1 MKSRTKLYILTR
13 IRQVSLERLLLSI
26 AVIVSRGATM
36 TKTETDLPT
45 RGRKLPATTLL
56 HKLGQSLWLDN
67 ITRDLLDQG
76 TLKRYIHELSVTGLT
91 SNPTIFEQAIKNSTA
106 YDRDIRGKLKEGK
119 SEEQIFFE
127 LALADL
133 IRAADLFRP
142 IYDRTNGVDGWVSL
156 EVSPLLAHDTAA
168 TVAAAK
174 DLFARACRPNVFIK
188 IPGTKEGLPAIEE
201 AIFAGVPVNVT
212 LLFSREQYLAAAE
225 AFLRGIERRIGDGL
239 KANVGSVAS
248 VFISRWD
255 TAVNDK
261 APAQLR
267 NKLGLAMALRTYK
280 AKCELLASPPWH
292 RIFSAGGR
300 PLHLLWAS
308 TGVKDPQAS
317 PVLYVKALAAPFTI
331 DTMPEGT
338 LKVLAEETE
347 LSSIMAADGSDCE
360 QVLAEFTAAGIDIE
374 ALAERLQDEGT
385 KSFAKSWESLMAVI
399 ASKRKPGAKAA

>member
-1 MKSRTKLYILTR
+1 MCPQE
-13 IRQVSLERLLLSI
+13 QVGPHALRKE
-26 AVIVSRGATM
+26 GTMM
-36 TKTETDLPT
+36 TKTKTDLPT
-45 RGRKLPATTLL
+45 RGSKLQATTLL
-56 HKLGQSLWLDN
+56 HNVGQSLWLDN

-91 SNPTIFEQAIKNSTA
+91 SNPTIFEQAIKKSTA
-106 YDRDIRGKLKEGK
+106 YDRDIRSKFKEGK

-127 LALADL
+127 LALSDL

-142 IYDRTNGVDGWVSL
+142 IYDQTNGVDGWVSL

-201 AIFAGVPVNVT
+201 AVFAGVPVNVT

-225 AFLRGIERRIGDGL
+225 AFLRGIERRIDAGL

-255 TAVNDK
+255 AAVNDK

-267 NKLGLAMALRTYK
+267 NKLGIAIASRTYK
-280 AKCELLASPPWH
+280 AARELLTSS
-292 RIFSAGGR
+292 RCTRLYSAGAWPQR
-300 PLHLLWAS
+300 LLWAS

-317 PVLYVKALAAPFTI
+317 AVLYVKDLAAPFTI

-338 LKVLAEETE
+338 LRALAEETQ
-347 LSSIMAADGSDCE
+347 LGSMMAADGGDCE
-360 QVLAEFTAAGIDIE
+360 EVLTEFAAKGIDID

-399 ASKRKPGAKAA
+399 ASTSSPGAKAA

>member
-1 MKSRTKLYILTR
+1 MKSRTKNLSFAGT
-13 IRQVSLERLLLSI
+13 SPGFAGTSI
-26 AVIVSRGATM
+26 ALHGEGRNDEM
-36 TKTETDLPT
+36 NKTKTDLRT
-45 RGRKLPATTLL
+45 HGNNLHATTLL

-142 IYDRTNGVDGWVSL
+142 IFDQTNGVDGWVSL
-156 EVSPLLAHDTAA
+156 EVSPSLAHDTAA

-201 AIFAGVPVNVT
+201 AIFAGVPINVT
-212 LLFSREQYLAAAE
+212 LLFSQEHYLAAAE
-225 AFLRGIERRIGDGL
+225 AFLRGIERRMDAGL

-248 VFISRWD
+248 LFISRWD
-255 TAVNDK
+255 AAVNDK
-261 APAQLR
+261 VPVQLR
-267 NKLGLAMALRTYK
+267 NKLGIAIASRTYK
-280 AKCELLASPPWH
+280 AARELLTSSRWTRLYSVGAWPQ
-292 RIFSAGGR
+292 R
-300 PLHLLWAS
+300 LLWAS

-317 PVLYVKALAAPFTI
+317 PVLYVKDLAAPFTI

-338 LKVLAEETE
+338 LRALAEETQ
-347 LSSIMAADGSDCE
+347 LGSMMAADGGDCE
-360 QVLAEFTAAGIDIE
+360 EVLSEFAAGGIDID
-374 ALAERLQDEGT
+374 ALADRLQEEGT
-385 KSFAKSWESLMAVI
+385 RSFAKSWESLMAMI
-399 ASKRKPGAKAA
+399 ASTASNEAKAA

>member
-1 MKSRTKLYILTR
+1 LLYL
-13 IRQVSLERLLLSI
+13 VVLGNDESY
-26 AVIVSRGATM
+26 GNDFM
-36 TKTETDLPT
+36 TKTKTDLPV
-45 RGRKLPATTLL
+45 RGSKPRATTLL

-67 ITRDLLDQG
+67 ITRDLLDKG
-76 TLKRYIHELSVTGLT
+76 TLKRYIHDLSITGLT

-142 IYDRTNGVDGWVSL
+142 IYEQTNSVDGWVSL

-174 DLFARACRPNVFIK
+174 ELFARACRPNVFIK

-201 AIFAGVPVNVT
+201 AIFAGIPVNVT
-212 LLFSREQYLAAAE
+212 LLFSREQYLAAAA
-225 AFLRGIERRIGDGL
+225 AFLSGIERRIDAGL

-261 APAQLR
+261 APPQLR
-267 NKLGLAMALRTYK
+267 NKLGIAIASRTYK
-280 AKCELLASPPWH
+280 AARELLTSSRWT
-292 RIFSAGGR
+292 RLYSAGAWPQR
-300 PLHLLWAS
+300 LLWAS
-308 TGVKDPQAS
+308 TGVKDPQA
-317 PVLYVKALAAPFTI
+317 PAVLYVKDLAAPFTI

-338 LKVLAEETE
+338 LRALAEETH
-347 LSSIMAADGSDCE
+347 LGSMMAADGGDCE
-360 QVLAEFTAAGIDIE
+360 EVLTEFTAAGIDIN

-399 ASKRKPGAKAA
+399 ASTASPGAKAA